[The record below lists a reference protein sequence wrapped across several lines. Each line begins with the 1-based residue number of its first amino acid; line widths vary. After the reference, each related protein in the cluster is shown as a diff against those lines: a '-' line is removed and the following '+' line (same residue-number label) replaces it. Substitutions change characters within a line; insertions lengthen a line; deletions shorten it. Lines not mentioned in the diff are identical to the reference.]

1 LPTSRTVPQWAKD
14 RDTRGI
20 KHGYRSGLEE
30 KLGAQ
35 IKGHGQP
42 VLFET
47 FKVPYVIPES
57 LHRYTPDF
65 LLANGIIVEGKG
77 IFDAQDRAKHLL
89 IKAQHPE
96 LDIRFV
102 FTRSKA
108 PITPG
113 SKTTLAEW
121 CLKHGF
127 RYADKVIPEGW
138 FHEAGP
144 AVNPMEVIKE
154 VPSAG
159 TRRNKA
165 S

>member
-1 LPTSRTVPQWAKD
+1 MPTSRTVPQWTKQAD
-14 RDTRGI
+14 RRGRLN
-20 KHGYRSGLEE
+20 GYRSGLEGTIAE
-30 KLGAQ
+30 QIASHGAE
-35 IKGHGQP
+35 

-47 FKVPYVIPES
+47 LKVPYVIPES

-65 LLANGIIVEGKG
+65 LLPNNIIIEGKG

-113 SKTTLAEW
+113 SKTTMAEW
-121 CLKHGF
+121 CMKFGF
-127 RYADKVIPEGW
+127 KYADKTIPEAW

-144 AVNPMEVIKE
+144 SRHPSDVIKE
-154 VPSAG
+154 APSVG
-159 TRRNKA
+159 PLKRKA